1 MDPVD
6 RRQRAAG
13 AACWLAAASLL
24 LVLGGCSGLVPRVDD
39 APGSKAPGV
48 SEVPEGG
55 ARKGDLSAPP
65 RSQWQGEAETAPGGE
80 RARRLEAPRSP
91 GPGPGL
97 YSQDSGDLQEQVAA
111 ICQASR
117 STREPVALSSLVSDL
132 YTSGVEPAEAA
143 EALILGG
150 CASPEA
156 IVLELVAQ
164 GGYSVVDAVTS
175 RALLLGGAETE
186 RGIAAAVAAGLDRAI
201 RTPDASVSAQDG
213 FPYAMA
219 YFSAR
224 SSAAALAGADA
235 LNVLYD
241 DATPGFGL
249 YTFVLLGAGFSKQ
262 EPAQVRAGE
271 LLRVIE
277 TYVPGDGSGSPSP
290 EAHAFLIAV
299 HPERAGLPLGDQTG
313 PELSD
318 PVRRR
323 LATEV
328 RRLGLGVLA
337 RRLETRPGPFLV
349 TSPEPRLI
357 PQGSGSPR
365 LVTDLSGMGKAYLY
379 GVVDALDRPVPP
391 GANGVGLGA
400 IQQRLLALPR
410 GDDPGG
416 AAGGTWVF
424 RVGRVAPQRVAR

>member
-1 MDPVD
+1 M
-6 RRQRAAG
+6 R
-13 AACWLAAASLL
+13 
-24 LVLGGCSGLVPRVDD
+24 
-39 APGSKAPGV
+39 
-48 SEVPEGG
+48 
-55 ARKGDLSAPP
+55 
-65 RSQWQGEAETAPGGE
+65 
-80 RARRLEAPRSP
+80 
-91 GPGPGL
+91 L
-97 YSQDSGDLQEQVAA
+97 YSQDPRELQERVAA
-111 ICQASR
+111 LCQASR
-117 STREPVALSSLVSDL
+117 STREPVSLPPLVSDL
-132 YTSGVEPAEAA
+132 YASGVDPADAA
-143 EALILGG
+143 EALILGD

-164 GGYSVVDAVTS
+164 GGYSVVEAVTS
-175 RALLLGGAETE
+175 RALPLGGVETE
-186 RGIAAAVAAGLDRAI
+186 RGIAAAVAAGLDRASA
-201 RTPDASVSAQDG
+201 TPDASASAQDG

-249 YTFVLLGAGFSKQ
+249 YTFVLLGAGVSKQ
-262 EPAQVRAGE
+262 EPARVRAGE

-277 TYVPGDGSGSPSP
+277 TYVPRDGSGSPSP
-290 EAHAFLIAV
+290 EAHAFLVAV
-299 HPERAGLPLGDQTG
+299 HPERVGLPLGDQTG

-357 PQGSGSPR
+357 PQGSRSPR
-365 LVTDLSGMGKAYLY
+365 LVTDLSGIGKAYLY

-391 GANGVGLGA
+391 GADGVGLAA
-400 IQQRLLALPR
+400 IQRRLLALPR
-410 GDDPGG
+410 GDDPSG
-416 AAGGTWVF
+416 AAGGSWVF
-424 RVGRVAPQRVAR
+424 RVGHGASHQVAR